1 MKITTLALATASA
14 LTLITAPASATL
26 VGATVDVTARYPNT
40 TSIYTDPGTRIV
52 SDSAIEYVA
61 GSYPNYNSSWQV
73 DVFGDHIDITD
84 ALSTGLSFGTA
95 TFNGFV
101 LDVINGPDILSASI
115 DESSTIV
122 PLSTTIS
129 NGDLFINFSGVS
141 QRSGGTARINFTT
154 AGGGAVPEPAT
165 WAMMLVGFGAT
176 GTALRRRAKPQ
187 FATANA

>member
-1 MKITTLALATASA
+1 MKITLSLAIAAA
-14 LTLITAPASATL
+14 AAICAAPASATL

-61 GSYPNYNSSWQV
+61 GSFPNYNSSWQV

-84 ALSTGLSFGTA
+84 ALSTGLPFGVA
-95 TFNGFV
+95 AFNGFV
-101 LDVINGPDILSASI
+101 LDVISGPAILSASI
-115 DESSTIV
+115 DGSSTIIPV
-122 PLSTTIS
+122 SANVS
-129 NGDLFINFSGVS
+129 GGNLFINFSGVS
-141 QRSGGTARINFTT
+141 QQRGGTARINFTT

-165 WAMMLVGFGAT
+165 WAMMLVGFGAM

-187 FATANA
+187 LAFAAS